1 MMKLF
6 LKNHSILFTMRKFL
20 ISIFILTCFFVNM
33 GIAQTFNIDLRN
45 FEQVNET
52 EFTFEAF
59 IQNESGT
66 PFTLFSYQFQLDF
79 DQSIRNGGIFD
90 NSNLTVEGESELTG
104 VNQPLSTGFT
114 SIAAN
119 RLQFVSEQYLGSN
132 VEATYLDDATEYK
145 IDKFRVKLTSSGD
158 LHNFADVAPGWKF
171 NLTGTLV
178 AKALNV
184 APNNTTIT
192 GPGLTAV
199 TRNKP
204 ATAYDHGLGVRQM
217 AGYCFTGDGNWDV
230 LARWNNLTVANSNT
244 LPGLN
249 SNAIING
256 NVTIPV
262 GYDVSLLPDVTKAG
276 NGGELTVLT
285 GAAPPVYQLNVAH
298 AFGVNGDAYIVGGL
312 YDGLTEGF
320 FAENETVTVYAEF
333 AFPLAIGFTSVP
345 AGVVFDP
352 VSAVQTITS
361 EFSMPGN
368 DVIVSAGFAKSSN
381 ESPIIENHFKSG
393 KSLLASLTI
402 VPGASLTVDKLF
414 NDSSNGA
421 EAIIVM
427 SNEDGT
433 GYLIHNNEGV
443 LATVER
449 YLSQGKYHYVS
460 SPILDA
466 PYALFQVSPAPIEP
480 DFADFFMWVED
491 YPEPDGPS
499 WVNLNY
505 PYNNPPVGTLTPG
518 RGYAVAYSDAAHTK
532 EFVGEVN
539 VGDIIYSGTYTPK
552 EDGPPYWNNRGFN
565 LVGNPYPAALDAEEF
580 LQANIQA
587 NSSIYGLYFWDEG
600 DNYEGD
606 RNDDYATYSLA
617 GGVGTASTT
626 VQGSSG
632 VVPNG
637 FIAPGQ
643 GFMAQVIATPM
654 NANAAVDILFSN
666 DMRITDETH
675 FYKKSSDKDRI
686 WLSVT
691 GPEGDYNQILVAFME
706 GALEGHDISD
716 AQKIRGNSNLAFYS
730 IMEGA
735 DFAIQGFPVLNAT
748 DTYEIPLGL
757 HAGFAG
763 NYTFRV
769 DEIENF
775 APNTD
780 ITFEDRLAGQI
791 INLRTTS
798 EFTVHVANKGD
809 LRDRFY
815 LHFNGPTSV
824 AEVHQHLTKVYALN
838 NQIHLQHIG
847 SSEILHVEVINTLG
861 QTMISTPVNAMEAV
875 INVPGRNVV
884 YIVKVRTS
892 EGVESHKLLMR

>member
-1 MMKLF
+1 MK
-6 LKNHSILFTMRKFL
+6 KV
-20 ISIFILTCFFVNM
+20 SIFILTLFILSSNLF
-33 GIAQTFNIDLRN
+33 GQSYDIDLRN
-45 FEQVNET
+45 FEQVDET
-52 EFTFEAF
+52 EFTFEAY
-59 IQNESGT
+59 ISNQSGV
-66 PFTLFSYQFQLDF
+66 PYTLFAYQFQFEF
-79 DQSIRNGGIFD
+79 DVAILNGTLLSDAAF
-90 NSNLTVEGESELTG
+90 SWEGESELSG
-104 VNQPLSTGFT
+104 VNRPEHTANAVPAVFNSVT
-114 SIAAN
+114 AN
-119 RLQFVSEQYLGSN
+119 RIQFVSPQWATGT
-132 VEATYLDDATEYK
+132 VPATYLDNNTEYK
-145 IDKFRVKLTSSGD
+145 IDKFRIQLRDGD
-158 LHNFADVAPGWKF
+158 DEPHNFGDA
-171 NLTGTLV
+171 
-178 AKALNV
+178 
-184 APNNTTIT
+184 APNWRYRNGLAGIVVLRATDLSGNTTIN
-192 GPGLTAV
+192 GSNYESV
-199 TRNKP
+199 TRNRP
-204 ATAYDHGLGVRQM
+204 NAIDDHGLGVRQM

-230 LARWNNLTVANSNT
+230 PARWNNITVANNNT
-244 LPGLN
+244 LPSLN

-285 GAAPPVYQLNVAH
+285 GEVALYTLS
-298 AFGVNGDAYIVGGL
+298 GTIVHTGAGGL
-312 YDGLTEGF
+312 VNIWSDGVGSTNLGNPVNLEAGT
-320 FAENETVTVYAEF
+320 TVTLQAIDFNFPPNVSWTTDPANSGTF
-333 AFPLAIGFTSVP
+333 GNPNAFVTTFTMPANNVEAIATSS
-345 AGVVFDP
+345 FKKL
-352 VSAVQTITS
+352 S
-361 EFSMPGN
+361 
-368 DVIVSAGFAKSSN
+368 
-381 ESPIIENHFKSG
+381 IIEKPSNGS
-393 KSLLASLTI
+393 KSLNASLTI
-402 VPGASLTVDKLF
+402 VPGASLIVDKLF
-414 NDSSNGA
+414 NDSDNGA
-421 EAIIVM
+421 DAIIVM

-706 GALEGHDISD
+706 GALEGHDITD